1 MFFRQLSHVLNWQKK
16 DISNISLEECRSR
29 ISNVTQANDCLSVL
43 KALHSDNSNKLIFTH
58 ININSV
64 RNKFGFPSTQ
74 VKGNTD
80 VLMVSETK
88 IDNSFLVGNFVV
100 DGFSTPYWLYRD
112 SNGCNI
118 MLYFREDIPSNL
130 LATDEKNCIKSFY
143 VELNLRN
150 KKWLINSSYNL
161 NKTKI
166 CNLINVLSTYLDLHS
181 TAYEKILILG
191 DFNVGTEEQHMKA
204 SCDNYNLTSLI
215 KQSTCYKNP
224 NNPTCIDLMTLIY
237 WFVLFN
243 DINCHEK
250 VL

>member
-1 MFFRQLSHVLNWQKK
+1 MFFRQVSHVLNWQKE

-100 DGFSTPYWLYRD
+100 DGFSRPYWLYRD

-166 CNLINVLSTYLDLHS
+166 CNLINVLST
-181 TAYEKILILG
+181 
-191 DFNVGTEEQHMKA
+191 
-204 SCDNYNLTSLI
+204 
-215 KQSTCYKNP
+215 
-224 NNPTCIDLMTLIY
+224 
-237 WFVLFN
+237 
-243 DINCHEK
+243 
-250 VL
+250 